1 MSEEYTLKEYI
12 CVEFEKLKEWHDN
25 NKVRCT
31 EVEYKKNMPCGV
43 YSSLKR
49 RALFSNAQYTE
60 SAYDD
65 VFCLMIQIYE
75 YITGK
80 QLRFEHMLNKQWLI
94 LLERRIEESDT
105 NVKKAIIDIVKRC
118 LKPGSYKYI
127 KDINDVMKME
137 EYEVI
142 KKGTIV
148 KPMRCIFR

>member
-12 CVEFEKLKEWHDN
+12 CIEFEKLKEWHDN

-31 EVEYKKNMPCGV
+31 EIEYMKDMPGGV

-49 RALFSNAQYTE
+49 RALFSNTPYTE

-65 VFCLMIQIYE
+65 VFYLVVQIYE

-80 QLRFEHMLNKQWLI
+80 RLRFDHMLNKQWLI
-94 LLERRIEESDT
+94 LLERGIEESDI
-105 NVKKAIIDIVKRC
+105 NIKKAIIDIVKKC
-118 LKPGSYKYI
+118 LKTGSHKYI
-127 KDINDVMKME
+127 KDINDVIKME

-142 KKGTIV
+142 KKGA
-148 KPMRCIFR
+148 MCN